1 MSKDFSDEMIEK
13 YGVPKPIN
21 NYKKNSGCMSIL
33 GMGIQILIN
42 KNKTMIFFIIKTL
55 IQI

>member
-13 YGVPKPIN
+13 YGIPKPIN

-33 GMGIQILIN
+33 VLGIIIIN
-42 KNKTMIFFIIKTL
+42 LVRNFI
-55 IQI
+55 